1 MNNQLKKIDPRRDFF
16 PSFFKM
22 NDDFFTDFFK
32 GSNMPAV
39 NIVENNKEFRIELSV
54 PGFNKDDFKIEIEK
68 NVLTISASQESK
80 REEKNE
86 DEKIHRQEFYST
98 SFSRSF
104 VLPEN
109 IDTEHISAEQ
119 KDGILKIAL
128 PKLQDMPEDKVKKI
142 EIK

>member
-1 MNNQLKKIDPRRDFF
+1 MNNQLRKIDTRRDFF

-54 PGFNKDDFKIEIEK
+54 PGFNKDNFKIEIEK
-68 NVLTISASQESK
+68 NVLTISANQESK
-80 REEKNE
+80 REEKSEN
-86 DEKIHRQEFYST
+86 EKIHRQEFYSA

-109 IDTEHISAEQ
+109 IDIENISAEQ
-119 KDGILKIAL
+119 KDGILRVAL
-128 PKLQDMPEDKVKKI
+128 PKMENTPEDKVKKI

>member
-1 MNNQLKKIDPRRDFF
+1 MSNQLKRIDPRRDFF
-16 PSFFKM
+16 PSLFKM

-32 GSNMPAV
+32 GSDMPAV

-54 PGFNKDDFKIEIEK
+54 PGFNKDEFKVEIEK
-68 NVLTISASQESK
+68 NILTISATHESK

-86 DEKIHRQEFYST
+86 DEKIHRQEFYSN

-109 IDTEHISAEQ
+109 INTEHISAEQ
-119 KDGILKIAL
+119 KEGVLKISL
-128 PKLQDMPEDKVKKI
+128 PKIENMPEDKVKKI